1 MKNKDQKITET
12 VKKLAIKKGF
22 PDIEISTTEGIVHL
36 GGQVNSWNEV
46 IELGH
51 AVGELK
57 EVQEVVNDI
66 TAREIEG
73 KKQEGKRERE
83 RLTKLKFYN
92 PSLPERADVV
102 IIGGGVIGCFIARE
116 LSRYKL
122 DIVLLE
128 KELDVG
134 CGASKANNAQVHT
147 GIAEHS
153 GTLKKELCARGWP
166 KFTALSRELDVPYN
180 KNGLLV
186 LLTKDTLPRKI
197 PSFIANFILKYVF
210 PLIIVRKGKEVGD
223 KPRVIKRDELFKME
237 PNLTD
242 RAVVGILLPNYGV
255 TCPFRVTIAAAEN
268 AIQNGVKIL
277 LNTEATDIQTE
288 DGKVKSVATTRGKI
302 ETPLVI
308 NAAGLFADEV
318 AEMVGAREFTIH
330 PRKGTTIL
338 FDKEMEGYVNHQVS
352 EQRLPRNPYTKGG
365 AVMITVDGNI
375 NWGPTA
381 VEVPDKEDNSIT
393 GEEIAEMFKEYGSTF
408 PNFPKTSV
416 ITSFAGVRA
425 ATYKEDF
432 FIKASRKVHGFVSVA
447 GIQSPGLAAAP
458 AIAEMTINILKETGL
473 RLGQKEDFNP
483 IRKAPPV
490 FDKLSTENKKRLIEK
505 NPLYAHVIC
514 RCEHVTEGEIIDAI
528 RSPVPALTIDAIKRR
543 TRAGMGRCQGG
554 FCISRVASIMAR
566 ELAIPLEEVTKSGAG
581 SRLLIGKTKSLLQ
594 EKLNA

>member
-1 MKNKDQKITET
+1 MKNNDQKITET
-12 VKKLAIKKGF
+12 VKKIATKKGF
-22 PDIEISTTEGIVHL
+22 PDIEISATEGIVHL

-46 IELGH
+46 IEVGH

-66 TAREIEG
+66 TAKEIEG
-73 KKQEGKRERE
+73 KKQEGKREWE
-83 RLTKLKFYN
+83 RLTKPKFYN
-92 PSLPERADVV
+92 PRLPGRADVV

-122 DIVLLE
+122 DIALLE
-128 KELDVG
+128 KELDIG

-166 KFTALSRELDVPYN
+166 KFTAISRELDVPYK

-186 LLTKDTLPRKI
+186 LLTKDTLSRKI

-223 KPRVIKRDELFKME
+223 KPRVIKGDELFKVE

-242 RAVVGILLPNYGV
+242 RALVGILLPNYGV
-255 TCPFRVTIAAAEN
+255 TCPFRITIAAAEN
-268 AIQNGVKIL
+268 AIQNGVKVL
-277 LNTEATDIQTE
+277 LDTEATDIQIE
-288 DGKVKSVATTRGKI
+288 DGRVKSVVTTRGKI
-302 ETPLVI
+302 ETPFVI

-318 AEMVGAREFTIH
+318 AEMVGARDFTIH
-330 PRKGTTIL
+330 PRKGTTLL
-338 FDKEMEGYVNHQVS
+338 FDKGMEGYVNHQVS
-352 EQRLPRNPYTKGG
+352 EQRFPRNPYTKGG

-381 VEVPDKEDNSIT
+381 VEVPDKEDKSIT
-393 GEEIAEMFKEYGSTF
+393 GEEIAEMFDEYGSTF
-408 PNFPKTSV
+408 PNFPKKSV
-416 ITSFAGVRA
+416 ITYFAGVRA

-473 RLGQKEDFNP
+473 KLEQKEDFNP

-490 FDKLSTENKKRLIEK
+490 FDKLSTENKRSFIAK
-505 NPLYAHVIC
+505 NPLYGHVIC
-514 RCEHVTEGEIIDAI
+514 RCEHVTEGEIVDAI
-528 RSPVPALTIDAIKRR
+528 HSLVPALTIDAIKRR
-543 TRAGMGRCQGG
+543 TRAGMGRCQSG
-554 FCISRVASIMAR
+554 FCGPRVASILAR
-566 ELAIPLEEVTKSGAG
+566 ELVIPLEEVTKSGAG
-581 SRLLIGKTKSLLQ
+581 SSLFIGKTKSLLE
-594 EKLNA
+594 EKVNA